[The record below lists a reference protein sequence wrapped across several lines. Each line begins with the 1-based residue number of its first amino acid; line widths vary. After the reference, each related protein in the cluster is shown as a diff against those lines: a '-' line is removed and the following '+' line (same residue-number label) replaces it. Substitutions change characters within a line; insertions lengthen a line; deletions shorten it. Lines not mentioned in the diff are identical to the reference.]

1 MYIIVA
7 GGGAVGY
14 NLTKVLLAQGHEV
27 VLIEMD
33 RARAQRISD
42 ELGSVVIPQR
52 ADEGRWMLEAG
63 VERADVVISAT
74 GDDEDNLI
82 ICQLAELLALR
93 AKVKKP
99 RTIARVNHP
108 RNEQV
113 MRRLGVDATVSPTSM
128 MLTLIEEELD
138 AHPAV
143 HLMTLRQAGI
153 ELMEFIIPGTSPG
166 RGQDHRPA
174 AAPAR
179 HRRVSGRALAGDDP
193 PGRRHRSGRR
203 GLRDR
208 PPAHRPRARGA
219 RALHGQRHLSPLTAL
234 QRPRALRPAR
244 KRPSTTRSRPARSRC
259 TCTVAAGR
267 AARSKAPSGPA
278 WRGSHSSST
287 APPGATL
294 PGRSARRAR

>member
-52 ADEGRWMLEAG
+52 ADEGRWLIEAG

-82 ICQLAELLALR
+82 ISQLAELLALR

-153 ELMEFIIPGTSPG
+153 ELMEFIIPATSP
-166 RGQDHRPA
+166 A
-174 AAPAR
+174 AGKTIAQ
-179 HRRVSGRALAGDDP
+179 LQLP
-193 PGRRHRSGRR
+193 PGTAVPLIVRWRETI
-203 GLRDR
+203 R
-208 PPAHRPRARGA
+208 PDDATVLAA
-219 RALHGQRHLSPLTAL
+219 EDSVIALLPIDHEPEVRE
-234 QRPRALRPAR
+234 RFM
-244 KRPSTTRSRPARSRC
+244 
-259 TCTVAAGR
+259 
-267 AARSKAPSGPA
+267 
-278 WRGSHSSST
+278 GSVT
-287 APPGATL
+287 
-294 PGRSARRAR
+294 

>member
-33 RARAQRISD
+33 RARAQGISD

-153 ELMEFIIPGTSPG
+153 ELMEFIIPGTSPAVG
-166 RGQDHRPA
+166 KTITQ
-174 AAPAR
+174 
-179 HRRVSGRALAGDDP
+179 LQLP
-193 PGRRHRSGRR
+193 PGTTVSLIVRWQETI
-203 GLRDR
+203 R
-208 PPAHRPRARGA
+208 PDDA
-219 RALHGQRHLSPLTAL
+219 
-234 QRPRALRPAR
+234 
-244 KRPSTTRSRPARSRC
+244 
-259 TCTVAAGR
+259 TVLAAEDSVIVLLPIDHEPVVR
-267 AARSKAPSGPA
+267 ERFM
-278 WRGSHSSST
+278 GSVT
-287 APPGATL
+287 
-294 PGRSARRAR
+294 

>member
-27 VLIEMD
+27 VLVEMD
-33 RARAQRISD
+33 RTRAQRISD

-153 ELMEFIIPGTSPG
+153 ELMEFIIPGTSPAVG
-166 RGQDHRPA
+166 KNISQ
-174 AAPAR
+174 
-179 HRRVSGRALAGDDP
+179 LQLP
-193 PGRRHRSGRR
+193 PGTAVPLIVRWRETI
-203 GLRDR
+203 R
-208 PPAHRPRARGA
+208 PDD
-219 RALHGQRHLSPLTAL
+219 
-234 QRPRALRPAR
+234 
-244 KRPSTTRSRPARSRC
+244 ST
-259 TCTVAAGR
+259 VLAAEDSVIVLLPIDHEPEVR
-267 AARSKAPSGPA
+267 ERFM
-278 WRGSHSSST
+278 GSFS
-287 APPGATL
+287 
-294 PGRSARRAR
+294 